1 VNVGDAL
8 HGLWQSFLDF
18 ITMFILPD
26 WGAIIGLIPLLLLL
40 FVLGPILSLIALV
53 YVIYFLRKPRVPL
66 IPEPAPVQAAIGED
80 GRPVFP
86 RGEVFCYR
94 DGLIY
99 PPSARRCEVC
109 GDELSVRCPK
119 CEVVRQASID
129 TCGNCGLVLKLR
141 PQAGLVPTIQPPPGG
156 AAAA

>member
-1 VNVGDAL
+1 VGDAIQ
-8 HGLWQSFLDF
+8 GLWQTFLDF

-26 WGAIIGLIPLLLLL
+26 WGALIGLIPILFVLL
-40 FVLGPILSLIALV
+40 VLGPILSLLV
-53 YVIYFLRKPRVPL
+53 LAFVVYFLRKPRVGL
-66 IPEPAPVQAAIGED
+66 TADPEPVPAPIGAD
-80 GRPVFP
+80 GKPIQP
-86 RGEVFCYR
+86 RGEPFCFR

-99 PPSARRCEVC
+99 PPNARRCDVC

-119 CEVVRQASID
+119 CDVVRSASVD

-141 PQAGLVPTIQPPPGG
+141 PQAGLAPTIQPPPGG